1 LKKKKYF
8 RVISIKYTIE
18 MPIKSTKE
26 DSYTVVTVNVEKL
39 DSIIA
44 PDLKTEFVLLEKSG
58 VNNIIVDLSEAKYCD
73 SSGLSALLVGNRLLK
88 TKGKLVICG
97 LQPNV
102 QKLIEISQLHTVLN
116 ICDDL
121 VAAKAII

>member
-1 LKKKKYF
+1 
-8 RVISIKYTIE
+8 

-26 DSYTVVTVNVEKL
+26 ESFTVVTVNVEKL

-44 PDLKTEFVLLEKSG
+44 PELKTEFVLLEKSG
-58 VNNIIVDLSEAKYCD
+58 VTNIVVDLSEAKYCD

-88 TKGKLVICG
+88 SKGKLVICG

-102 QKLIEISQLHTVLN
+102 KKLIEISQLHTVLN
-116 ICDDL
+116 ICDDV
-121 VAAKAII
+121 VAAKGLF